1 MHRRDLTRALLA
13 SATGATL
20 VAHSEPSRA
29 DPPHPPSEAERAA
42 GVVPKNLDHPPGS
55 VLRYGADP
63 SGARDSS
70 QAWRDALKANSQVFD
85 DHPGGGSYL
94 FASEVTISRYP
105 VTIMGSA
112 KQIGGGTG
120 GTIITLAATAAAGMA
135 ILRTEQFASCVR
147 IERIRFAWQALH
159 KSPRGLR
166 FAELRGSRI
175 LDCAFVGDHSPSN
188 MAVGIQFD
196 GSGTFTGDITIREN
210 YFSGLLRAIDLQGT
224 CTSVRIIGNE
234 MYGYVSEATASAI
247 RIAPRST
254 ETAIAFNGIEGW
266 STGIESSGGYVKQIG
281 NTYEVNG
288 TNFRWVRGAGND
300 RIWNMSIGEAFV
312 SGGQPIYP
320 INDADACMVLSGPGV
335 ANFDMT
341 SVNARRGFF
350 AYGRTS
356 REGDWSTEAF
366 SPATYSAKG
375 FAGWSVASSEQATL
389 EYTRIGHTMVV
400 NFRVDS
406 SQLTGSPRR
415 LDIRLPQAEQAVKAA
430 ASTCFLKDSTGTIG
444 KTWIAAGSGVLS
456 IAKVNDEEFN
466 SGAFSCWGSIT
477 FECR

>member
-20 VAHSEPSRA
+20 LAHSETSQG
-29 DPPHPPSEAERAA
+29 DPPHPQSTAERAA
-42 GVVPKNLDHPPGS
+42 GVMPKNFDHPPGS

-70 QAWRDALKANSQVFD
+70 EAWRDALKANSQVFD

-105 VTIMGSA
+105 VTILGSA

-120 GTIITLAATAAAGMA
+120 GTIITLAATAGAGMA
-135 ILRTEQFASCVR
+135 ILRTEKFASCVR
-147 IERIRFAWQALH
+147 IERIRFAWQALN

-175 LDCAFVGDHSPSN
+175 LDCAFVGDHSARN
-188 MAVGIQFD
+188 TAVGIQFD
-196 GSGTFTGDITIREN
+196 GGGTFTGDVTIREN
-210 YFSGLLRAIDLQGT
+210 YFSGLLRGIDLQGV

-234 MYGYVSEATASAI
+234 MYGYVSEASSAAI
-247 RIAPRST
+247 RIASRST

-266 STGIESSGGYVKQIG
+266 TTGIDSSGGYVKQIG

-288 TNFRWVRGAGND
+288 TNFKWMRGAGND

-312 SGGQPIYP
+312 SGGQPVYP
-320 INDADACMVLSGPGV
+320 VNDTDACMVLSGPGI

-341 SVNARRGFF
+341 SVNARRGYF
-350 AYGRTS
+350 AYGRVA

-366 SPATYSAKG
+366 SAASYSAKG
-375 FAGWSVASSEQATL
+375 FASWSVASSEHATL
-389 EYTRIGHTMVV
+389 EYTRIGHTMTV
-400 NFRVDS
+400 NFRIDS
-406 SQLTGSPRR
+406 SQLAGQPRQ
-415 LDIRLPQAEQAVKAA
+415 LFIRLPQSEQAVRAA
-430 ASTCFLKDSTGTIG
+430 ASTCFLKDNAGAIG
-444 KTWIAAGSGVLS
+444 KTWIAAGSGVLML
-456 IAKVNDEEFN
+456 AKANDEEFN
-466 SGAFSCWGSIT
+466 SGPFSCWGSIT
-477 FECR
+477 FECH